1 MTSTRSWDEPR
12 GPAASRAGSSGPV
25 RVVVLATALAALL
38 HLAWFL
44 FVANSGGDLAAQDA
58 WADFATRHP
67 GSAYNLAWYGGM
79 HTMSYS
85 VLSPYVMA
93 LFGVRTTMVVAGTVS
108 AALTALLL
116 VRTRAVRNAFACSLA
131 AVFGLVCN
139 AVSGRVT
146 FGLGLMF
153 ALGAVAVVFCGPWRG
168 WAWSR
173 WGWPRGSG
181 RASGADGVGG
191 ADGPGGDAGLGA
203 AGGASGL
210 RAGRVARG
218 AAVALLSGA
227 ATAASPVAGLFLGV
241 VAAALFLRGR
251 RTAAYAVGVP
261 PVLVVAASALL
272 FPFSGTQPNTLG
284 TVLLPLVF
292 GLLCLLAVPR
302 SWRTV
307 RAAAAVYA
315 AGALLTWLVDS
326 QIGSNVTR
334 LPMLFAGVVLLAA
347 LPYAATRRA
356 RYGLLAALVVFHGW
370 VGFKSVDDVRL
381 TTPHTSWAAE
391 SARPLL
397 AELERRGAGRARV
410 EVVPARSH
418 RESSALAPYVSLAR
432 GWNRQADLE
441 RNPLF
446 YDGSLNATNYRAWLD
461 RWAVRY
467 VVLPTGTPDTG
478 AREETA
484 LIEAGLPY
492 LEPVWSDA
500 HWRLFA
506 VRDAAP
512 LAAPAATVERA
523 AADRITLRVTRP
535 GTVLVK
541 VPHSPWLSL
550 VDERGERLPLASADG
565 TGRGAES
572 GAGSGAG
579 GGSGA
584 VGGAAGR
591 DAGRDGGTPCLR
603 KAARTADGDE
613 WTELHAPAPGTYRL
627 ASPYTLFPRG
637 TPCPRVVR

>member
-1 MTSTRSWDEPR
+1 M
-12 GPAASRAGSSGPV
+12 
-25 RVVVLATALAALL
+25 ATALAALL

-44 FVANSGGDLAAQDA
+44 YVANSGGDLAAQDA
-58 WADFATRHP
+58 WADFAARHP

-116 VRTRAVRNAFACSLA
+116 VRTRAVRNALACSLA

-153 ALGAVAVVFCGPWRG
+153 ALGTVAVVFCGPWR
-168 WAWSR
+168 WR
-173 WGWPRGSG
+173 WRWPWRWRSTHGAG
-181 RASGADGVGG
+181 AVPEASGADGASG
-191 ADGPGGDAGLGA
+191 
-203 AGGASGL
+203 AGGVSGL

-218 AAVALLSGA
+218 VAAALLAGA

-272 FPFSGTQPNTLG
+272 FPFSGTQPNAFG

-326 QIGSNVTR
+326 QVGSNVTR
-334 LPMLFAGVVLLAA
+334 LPMLSAGVVLLAA
-347 LPYAATRRA
+347 LPYAGTRRA

-381 TTPHTSWAAE
+381 TAPHTSWAAE

-446 YDGSLNATNYRAWLD
+446 YDGSLNAVNYRAWLD

-523 AADRITLRVTRP
+523 APDRITLRVTRP

-550 VDERGERLPLASADG
+550 VDERGERLPSAADG
-565 TGRGAES
+565 TGRDAES
-572 GAGSGAG
+572 GAAG
-579 GGSGA
+579 GA
-584 VGGAAGR
+584 
-591 DAGRDGGTPCLR
+591 GGTPCLR

-613 WTELHAPAPGTYRL
+613 WTELHAPTPGTYHL

-637 TPCPRVVR
+637 TPCPPAVR

>member
-1 MTSTRSWDEPR
+1 M
-12 GPAASRAGSSGPV
+12 
-25 RVVVLATALAALL
+25 ATALAALL

-58 WADFATRHP
+58 WADFAARHP

-153 ALGAVAVVFCGPWRG
+153 ALGAVAVVFCGPWR
-168 WAWSR
+168 
-173 WGWPRGSG
+173 WGRG
-181 RASGADGVGG
+181 RPHGVGG
-191 ADGPGGDAGLGA
+191 AGGADGAD
-203 AGGASGL
+203 GASGV

-218 AAVALLSGA
+218 AAAALLAGA

-272 FPFSGTQPNTLG
+272 FPFSGTQPNALG

-326 QIGSNVTR
+326 QVGSNVTR

-347 LPYAATRRA
+347 LPYAGTRRA

-391 SARPLL
+391 STRPLL

-418 RESSALAPYVSLAR
+418 RESSALAPHVSLAR

-446 YDGSLNATNYRAWLD
+446 YDGSLNAANYRAWLD

-523 AADRITLRVTRP
+523 APDRITLRVTRP

-550 VDERGERLPLASADG
+550 VDGRGERLPPAAAADG
-565 TGRGAES
+565 TGRGTKS
-572 GAGSGAG
+572 GAAGGAG
-579 GGSGA
+579 GGA
-584 VGGAAGR
+584 AGGAAGG
-591 DAGRDGGTPCLR
+591 AGGTPCLR

-613 WTELHAPAPGTYRL
+613 WTELHAPAPGTYHL

-637 TPCPRVVR
+637 TPCPRAVR

>member
-1 MTSTRSWDEPR
+1 MTSTPPHHTPASPTPAPVPTGRPA
-12 GPAASRAGSSGPV
+12 PAAPSTPTRPLGVIA
-25 RVVVLATALAALL
+25 LATGLAALL
-38 HLAWFL
+38 HIAWFL

-58 WADFATRHP
+58 WADFAARHP

-93 LFGVRTTMVVAGTVS
+93 LLGVRTTMMVAGTVS

-116 VRTRAVRNAFACSLA
+116 VRTRAVRNPLACSLA
-131 AVFGLVCN
+131 AVFGLICN

-153 ALGAVAVVFCGPWRG
+153 ALAAVAVVFCGPWP
-168 WAWSR
+168 
-173 WGWPRGSG
+173 WPRE
-181 RASGADGVGG
+181 V
-191 ADGPGGDAGLGA
+191 
-203 AGGASGL
+203 
-210 RAGRVARG
+210 RAGRLVRG
-218 AAVALLSGA
+218 AAAALSAGT

-251 RTAAYAVGVP
+251 RAAAYALGVP
-261 PVLVVAASALL
+261 PVLVVTASALL
-272 FPFSGTQPNTLG
+272 FPFSGTQPNALG
-284 TVLLPLVF
+284 TVLLPLLF
-292 GLLCLLAVPR
+292 GVLCLLASPR

-315 AGALLTWLVDS
+315 AGAVLTWLVDS
-326 QIGSNVTR
+326 QVGSNVTR
-334 LPMLFAGVVLLAA
+334 LPMLYAGVVLLAA
-347 LPYAATRRA
+347 LPYAGSRRA

-381 TTPHTSWAAE
+381 TTPHPSWAAD

-397 AELERRGAGRARV
+397 AELERRGAAGRARV

-418 RESSALAPYVSLAR
+418 REASALAPYVSLAR

-446 YDGSLNATNYRAWLD
+446 YDGSLNAANYRSWLD
-461 RWAVRY
+461 RWAVQY

-492 LEPVWSDA
+492 LEPVWSDT

-506 VRDAAP
+506 VRDAKP
-512 LAAPAATVERA
+512 LAGPAATVERA
-523 AADRITLRVTRP
+523 APDRITLRVDKP

-550 VDERGERLPLASADG
+550 VDQHGDRLRPPQEGASTNA
-565 TGRGAES
+565 
-572 GAGSGAG
+572 
-579 GGSGA
+579 
-584 VGGAAGR
+584 
-591 DAGRDGGTPCLR
+591 PCLR

-613 WTELHAPAPGTYRL
+613 WTELHAPTPGTYHL
-627 ASPYTLFPRG
+627 ASPYTPFPRG
-637 TPCPRVVR
+637 TPCAHPRP

>member
-1 MTSTRSWDEPR
+1 M
-12 GPAASRAGSSGPV
+12 

-58 WADFATRHP
+58 WADFAARHP

-153 ALGAVAVVFCGPWRG
+153 ALGAVTVVFCGPWRG
-168 WAWSR
+168 WGRSR
-173 WGWPRGSG
+173 WRRPRGSG
-181 RASGADGVGG
+181 RATGAGRAGG
-191 ADGPGGDAGLGA
+191 AAGLGA
-203 AGGASGL
+203 AGAADGVSGL
-210 RAGRVARG
+210 RAGRVARVARG
-218 AAVALLSGA
+218 AAAALLAGA

-272 FPFSGTQPNTLG
+272 FPFSGTQPNALG

-326 QIGSNVTR
+326 QVGSNVTR

-381 TTPHTSWAAE
+381 TTPHPSWAAE

-446 YDGSLNATNYRAWLD
+446 YDGSLDAANYRAWLD

-550 VDERGERLPLASADG
+550 VDERGERLSSAAASSSDG
-565 TGRGAES
+565 TGSGQGRGAADRE
-572 GAGSGAG
+572 AG
-579 GGSGA
+579 GFAGA
-584 VGGAAGR
+584 
-591 DAGRDGGTPCLR
+591 PCLR

-613 WTELHAPAPGTYRL
+613 WTELHAPTPGTYRL